1 MANILDVDTQRLI
14 ESAAQ
19 KLKQNGG
26 MDKPKY
32 VEFVKSGAS
41 RERPPQSPDFWYM
54 RCASVLRQVYLE
66 GPIGVSKLR
75 TRYGSRVNH
84 RVHRHHHA
92 RAGGSII
99 KDAFDA
105 LEKKGYVKK
114 GKKGRVIT
122 SSGKSFLDKVAGEV
136 SKGA

>member
-1 MANILDVDTQRLI
+1 MANILEVDTQKLV

-19 KLKQNGG
+19 KLKQSGG

-32 VEFVKSGAS
+32 VDFVKSGAS
-41 RERPPQSPDFWYM
+41 RERPPSDPDFWYM

-84 RVHRHHHA
+84 TVHRHHHF
-92 RAGGSII
+92 RSGGSLI

-114 GKKGRVIT
+114 GKKGRIIT
-122 SSGKSFLDKVAGEV
+122 PVGRSFLDKVAGEL